1 MQSKVESVTAAF
13 AIYSEST
20 AKLPLQVEAPLE
32 PVVRGPLRLRNV
44 HHKLGNYLTMSIGCS
59 YRSESVGHCARWFH

>member
-44 HHKLGNYLTMSIGCS
+44 HHKFGNYPAMPITCGHSG
-59 YRSESVGHCARWFH
+59 ENAGHCGRRYH